1 MAKRVTG
8 RVKARRKSNVS
19 WKHPSVW
26 GILLVAL
33 IGGGVLA
40 YFIANGKGDEQKVSS
55 VEKMPTIQLPPTP
68 EQKWAYREE
77 LEKREIKNGVLN
89 QQTISR
95 VPEPVIEPQKPKQDN
110 LQQFIE
116 QKVHSV
122 SSPARSQTHSAT
134 AGQFGLQ
141 CGAFSKQS
149 GAERQK
155 AMLAMLGVVTH
166 INQSGRYY
174 RVQTDALGSKAQAY
188 QQLDALKGKVKCQ
201 VRAM

>member
-8 RVKARRKSNVS
+8 RVKPRRKNNVR
-19 WKHPSVW
+19 WKDRKV
-26 GILLVAL
+26 IVAL
-33 IGGGVLA
+33 VVMLIIAGSIG
-40 YFIANGKGDEQKVSS
+40 YMIINGDSEQHSVKT

-95 VPEPVIEPQKPKQDN
+95 VPEPVIEPQKPQQDN

-116 QKVHSV
+116 QKVRPT
-122 SSPARSQTHSAT
+122 PARSQTHSAT

-155 AMLAMLGVVTH
+155 AMLAMLGVATH
-166 INQSGRYY
+166 ITQSGRYY